1 MNPDRL
7 YSFVFRGQLAE
18 NALAGIEGLKRSVD
32 STDLDVETVKR
43 LPFELLDDDL
53 VQRARRMATVY
64 TAIAAF
70 ENGLRE
76 FVRRRLFEEY
86 QEEWW
91 KKGVSDK
98 VRKKAESRRDEE
110 QKIRWH
116 TPRGDDLLNYT
127 ELGDLGNIIAPQNW
141 SLFEPHL
148 RSPDWARSILRT
160 LERSRNVIMHSGELG
175 REDVERIGTVLRD
188 WQMQVGA

>member
-1 MNPDRL
+1 M
-7 YSFVFRGQLAE
+7 
-18 NALAGIEGLKRSVD
+18 
-32 STDLDVETVKR
+32 
-43 LPFELLDDDL
+43 
-53 VQRARRMATVY
+53 MATVY

-76 FVRRRLFEEY
+76 FIRQRLFEEF
-86 QEEWW
+86 EEDWW
-91 KKGVSDK
+91 KKGVSEK
-98 VRKKAESRRDEE
+98 VRKKAESRREEE

-116 TPRGDDLLNYT
+116 TPRGDDYLNYT

-148 RSPDWARSILRT
+148 RSPDWTRSILRT

-175 REDVERIGTVLRD
+175 REDIERVGTALRD
-188 WQMQVGA
+188 WLMQVGS